1 MFTEI
6 TVSKGQCV
14 YVLLFSEV
22 KPRMSETHFPSKYK
36 YLCKT
41 GIKLRKI
48 LPLQNSWK
56 STLEWEIINMLKKP
70 THFTMYKAD
79 VQVITK

>member
-36 YLCKT
+36 YLCKM
-41 GIKLRKI
+41 GIKLRKKYY
-48 LPLQNSWK
+48 LCK
-56 STLEWEIINMLKKP
+56 TLGNL
-70 THFTMYKAD
+70 H
-79 VQVITK
+79 